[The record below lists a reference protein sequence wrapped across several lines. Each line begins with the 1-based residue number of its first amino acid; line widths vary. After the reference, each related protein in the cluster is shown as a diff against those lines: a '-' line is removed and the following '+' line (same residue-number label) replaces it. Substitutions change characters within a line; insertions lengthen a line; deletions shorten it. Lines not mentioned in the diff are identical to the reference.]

1 MQWIRQEDK
10 FRRKCGTFIPHN
22 GALVIAVGLAMAWS
36 HGQGAKFLGFG
47 FVSEGPFHCLGS
59 ALIADRLIFSLG
71 RRPAQRCTTFLPL
84 LPLPPSTA
92 LHYLHC
98 LHYLHSPPPPPHKSL
113 RNCTIQIPMGRHSMV
128 IFRKRYILP
137 ITSTSNSK
145 AFCPIRPA
153 LGPTRFIFSYS
164 SAHTLTTCRR
174 RCSLSPAILE
184 VEKTRPLS
192 SRED

>member
-1 MQWIRQEDK
+1 METWTRCEVPGLRLCVRGPVPLPWVSINRGQIDLQPWA
-10 FRRKCGTFIPHN
+10 TASS
-22 GALVIAVGLAMAWS
+22 ALHHFPPTASLHCPPLPS
-36 HGQGAKFLGFG
+36 TTL
-47 FVSEGPFHCLGS
+47 HCL
-59 ALIADRLIFSLG
+59 
-71 RRPAQRCTTFLPL
+71 
-84 LPLPPSTA
+84 
-92 LHYLHC
+92 HY

-113 RNCTIQIPMGRHSMV
+113 RDCTSQIPMGRHSMV

-137 ITSTSNSK
+137 ITSTSNGK

-153 LGPTRFIFSYS
+153 LGPTRIIFSYL